1 MTFRRPR
8 FAARTFRFAL
18 LAALAPA
25 TVHAYS
31 YSSAPPE
38 LEGITYTI
46 EPIVGYELQRKT
58 NPDRSRLELTYGA
71 RVVAG
76 YRILSAE
83 AEYTLGNSDE
93 LFPDT
98 GSRVEEKTTKIR
110 LGLRSTYAIGSMLD
124 WTLRGGAED
133 QKIHTKT
140 TLSGVVTESDSPS
153 RVYPYVGTELG
164 IALGSALS
172 LNAGV
177 LATLKDLDDLKKTE
191 FTTTLGL
198 KIALN
203 ANR

>member
-1 MTFRRPR
+1 MFLRRSR
-8 FAARTFRFAL
+8 LSRTLLLPA
-18 LAALAPA
+18 LAAVAA
-25 TVHAYS
+25 TVGAQAAS
-31 YSSAPPE
+31 PR
-38 LEGITYTI
+38 LEGVTYTV

-76 YRILSAE
+76 YRILSVE
-83 AEYTLGNSDE
+83 GEYTLGNSDE
-93 LFPDT
+93 VFPDT
-98 GSRVEEKTTKIR
+98 GRRIEEKTTKIR

-133 QKIHTKT
+133 QKIQTKS
-140 TLSGVVTESDSPS
+140 TLSGVVTETGSPS
-153 RVYPYVGTELG
+153 KVYPYIGTELG

-177 LATLKDLDDLKKTE
+177 LATLKDLNDLKKTE

-203 ANR
+203 SSR